1 MVTRGKRWIIAALVA
16 AVGAW
21 TAPMGALAA
30 STALRSSTDHG
41 KVSQGEPKDKDHH
54 KHKKDEKPP
63 QLDPKEKDH
72 HKHKKDEKPPK
83 LDHKKKDKKK
93 DEKPPQSFA
102 AKEPKKDCKDKK
114 KDGALLA

>member
-41 KVSQGEPKDKDHH
+41 KVSQGEPKDKEHH

-63 QLDPKEKDH
+63 QFE
-72 HKHKKDEKPPK
+72 HKKKGKKDEYK
-83 LDHKKKDKKK
+83 
-93 DEKPPQSFA
+93 KPPQSFA
-102 AKEPKKDCKDKK
+102 AKEPKKDCKRCKDK
-114 KDGALLA
+114 KDGATLA